1 MEAWV
6 VEGGGRRSA
15 DSFLILRRAQERDR
29 RRPQKNLE
37 KRKQKGR
44 RKGGNRRRWRRG
56 GGGGDSHLSICGAG
70 CDEKGRP
77 RRRKKGKD
85 AGCCTVA
92 KLLQYAP
99 KIWALLEKVALPEV
113 EVQFLRYVA
122 KTIFP
127 K

>member
-1 MEAWV
+1 MRGKAKTHFSFCDGRRRGI
-6 VEGGGRRSA
+6 GGGRKKTWKK
-15 DSFLILRRAQERDR
+15 E
-29 RRPQKNLE
+29 
-37 KRKQKGR
+37 
-44 RKGGNRRRWRRG
+44 NRREGGKEGRG
-56 GGGGDSHLSICGAG
+56 GGGGGEAEGVTLICQFV
-70 CDEKGRP
+70 GRAAM
-77 RRRKKGKD
+77 RRKKGKD

-99 KIWALLEKVALPEV
+99 KIWDLLEKVALPEV